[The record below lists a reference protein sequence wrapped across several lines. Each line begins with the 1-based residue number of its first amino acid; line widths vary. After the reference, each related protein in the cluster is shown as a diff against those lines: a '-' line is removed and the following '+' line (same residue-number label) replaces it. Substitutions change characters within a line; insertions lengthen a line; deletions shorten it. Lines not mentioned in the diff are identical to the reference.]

1 MLQSCH
7 FVEKVLRKPEFGPC
21 ILSVF
26 VDKAHCVSH
35 WGASF
40 RKKYATIS
48 IVHAFLPRSIPMIA
62 VTTTLTTKVHRDIL
76 QKLEYNPN
84 NYIFVDK
91 GNDCP
96 NIAQIIRAIEYP
108 MNLFCDID
116 FIIPKSMTSQR
127 ILSMWMISIS
137 VVN

>member
-1 MLQSCH
+1 
-7 FVEKVLRKPEFGPC
+7 
-21 ILSVF
+21 
-26 VDKAHCVSH
+26 
-35 WGASF
+35 
-40 RKKYATIS
+40 
-48 IVHAFLPRSIPMIA
+48 MIA
-62 VTTTLTTKVHRDIL
+62 VTMTLTTKVHQDIL
-76 QKLEYNPN
+76 QKLDYDTN